1 MAERSSSGRILAMI
15 LVGLGA
21 FLLAIAI
28 LIPTY
33 TVGKL
38 KKTPLDLEV
47 TTVAEGT
54 GDILNSRALLAGNA
68 QVDTDVPIVAQRFV
82 TVEDPAD
89 GEIMTLQ
96 AGQTVRRLDMQ
107 GDTGLVSATV
117 DRLTIDRVSSM
128 PVSKEEYPDRVST
141 IQTSADSPGEEI
153 DNREGLQYKF
163 PFDVKQESYPY
174 YDINARETY
183 PIDFIGEE
191 EINGMPV
198 YHFQHEIGPVD
209 LSEADPS
216 APTYKLELP
225 ASTWGVGEGDEPVEM
240 TRWYNN
246 VRDLWVDPITGVV
259 VKGQE
264 QQDQYYAREANTPEV
279 TVLDVTLPFDEPT
292 IEFQLEQARDGQDQ
306 LSLFGRTLPI
316 IAAVLGIILLIVGF
330 VLGLRGGGNGGRRAA
345 AAGSPA
351 PAGPASA
358 AAAGAGGAHAAD
370 TQRDFTE
377 DRTEVIPRS
386 DLPQEPEQRDWT
398 TDQTQEIPRTDLN
411 KPPTQD

>member
-128 PVSKEEYPDRVST
+128 PVSQEEFPDR
-141 IQTSADSPGEEI
+141 
-153 DNREGLQYKF
+153 
-163 PFDVKQESYPY
+163 
-174 YDINARETY
+174 
-183 PIDFIGEE
+183 
-191 EINGMPV
+191 
-198 YHFQHEIGPVD
+198 
-209 LSEADPS
+209 
-216 APTYKLELP
+216 
-225 ASTWGVGEGDEPVEM
+225 
-240 TRWYNN
+240 
-246 VRDLWVDPITGVV
+246 
-259 VKGQE
+259 
-264 QQDQYYAREANTPEV
+264 
-279 TVLDVTLPFDEPT
+279 
-292 IEFQLEQARDGQDQ
+292 
-306 LSLFGRTLPI
+306 
-316 IAAVLGIILLIVGF
+316 
-330 VLGLRGGGNGGRRAA
+330 
-345 AAGSPA
+345 
-351 PAGPASA
+351 
-358 AAAGAGGAHAAD
+358 
-370 TQRDFTE
+370 
-377 DRTEVIPRS
+377 
-386 DLPQEPEQRDWT
+386 
-398 TDQTQEIPRTDLN
+398 
-411 KPPTQD
+411 